1 MLHFQQKDYS
11 VFDIVLTTFFFVN
24 IGWMGVYCVYLWILQ
39 SWQISRNI
47 TTNEVINWRHYPYLL
62 DEVQSDDRHKE

>member
-1 MLHFQQKDYS
+1 
-11 VFDIVLTTFFFVN
+11 
-24 IGWMGVYCVYLWILQ
+24 MGAYCVYLWILQ

-62 DEVQSDDRHKE
+62 DEVQSDDHPKE